1 MSKKRL
7 NLISVTVAPLTR
19 MIGKPFYDLEANV
32 EVMERL
38 WGESVLG
45 GFEFQNLAEWDAANP
60 PREEGE
66 RRLAYWND
74 SRRHTVAQIA
84 DKLVRTGLPILSV
97 HANRDVGI
105 LLCSEREEDLDRG
118 KRLVGE
124 SLWLASRVEAGVCV
138 FHLWD
143 TWKEAFDVGRLR
155 GVLDEIAP
163 RYPDVRASVENV
175 PTHLPG
181 RTPFDL
187 ADEFQW
193 LTLDLRW
200 AALYDEWE
208 RFEALAGRIANVH
221 LHGRVVEGRWVLESE
236 WALAGRTGFY
246 HVLDAMCERW
256 GYSGLLTVERVP
268 HDVSWGDFV
277 SAIASIRYISAGEH
291 G

>member
-1 MSKKRL
+1 M
-7 NLISVTVAPLTR
+7 TVAPLAR
-19 MIGKPFYDLEANV
+19 LIGKPFYDLEANV
-32 EVMERL
+32 EVMERV
-38 WGESVLG
+38 WAESVLD

-60 PREEGE
+60 PRDEGE
-66 RRLAYWND
+66 RRPAYWTD
-74 SRRHTVAQIA
+74 SRKYAVDQIA
-84 DKLVRTGLPILSV
+84 DTILETGLPILSV

-105 LLCSEREEDLDRG
+105 LLCSDRAEDFARG

-124 SLWLASRVEAGVCV
+124 SLWLASKVGADACV

-143 TWKEAFDVGRLR
+143 TWKGAFDVGRLR

-181 RTPFDL
+181 RTPLDL
-187 ADEFQW
+187 ASEFHW
-193 LTLDLRW
+193 ITLDLRW

-221 LHGRVVEGRWVLESE
+221 LHGRVVEGRWALDPA
-236 WALAGRTGFY
+236 WALSGRTDFCG
-246 HVLDAMCERW
+246 VLAAMRDRW

-268 HDVSWGDFV
+268 GDVPWRDFV
-277 SAIASIRYISAGEH
+277 SAIASLRCSLAGEH